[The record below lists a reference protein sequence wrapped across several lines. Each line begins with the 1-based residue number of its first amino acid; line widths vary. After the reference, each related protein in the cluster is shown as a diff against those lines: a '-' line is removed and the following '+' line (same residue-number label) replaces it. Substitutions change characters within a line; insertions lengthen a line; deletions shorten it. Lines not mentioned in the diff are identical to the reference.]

1 MLVGDLVSGPDTPGA
16 KIKPD
21 CSPINIERGRLNIG
35 KPLTPG
41 VLFGMTY
48 SISKTQC
55 FAAKITFDSQFRTP
69 SFDTLLII
77 NNNVI

>member
-1 MLVGDLVSGPDTPGA
+1 MLAGGLISGPDTPGA

-21 CSPINIERGRLNIG
+21 CSSINIECSWLNVG

-41 VLFGMTY
+41 VLFGMAY

-69 SFDTLLII
+69 LFDTLLIF
-77 NNNVI
+77 NNNGI